1 MGMKISELRT
11 MSLDELRTTLEQL
24 SEDQFNLKFRLQTQ
38 PLDDPLRIRKVRRDI
53 ARVKTLIREK
63 HAEAEAETA
72 GGKSA

>member
-11 MSLDELRTTLEQL
+11 MSLDELRTRLEQL

-53 ARVKTLIREK
+53 ARVKTLLREK
-63 HAEAEAETA
+63 HAEAEATE
-72 GGKSA
+72 GGTSA